1 MWNTQNIKAF
11 NSNFKI
17 MIMNSF
23 LHTLLLHCCYCDF
36 VLIFCI
42 WHLDLLW
49 THIMFAFRKVPLE
62 FESFHLWL
70 NGGFLAHQH
79 SAVYK
84 SYFNVQRSPRIRR
97 VLGLEKLR
105 NKYICDSLKFD
116 KLFDVLRIKI
126 QISRI
131 KQEFEFDTV
140 HRKSWLCTKFT
151 KTETT
156 ELTQN
161 SPLTQP
167 HWSKYV
173 KVKNHIIGKTC

>member
-1 MWNTQNIKAF
+1 M
-11 NSNFKI
+11 
-17 MIMNSF
+17 
-23 LHTLLLHCCYCDF
+23 LHFYAYIIASLLRLLFYS
-36 VLIFCI
+36 VFCI
-42 WHLDLLW
+42 GHLDLLW
-49 THIMFAFRKVPLE
+49 TQMMFAFGKVPLE
-62 FESFHLWL
+62 LETFHLWL

-84 SYFNVQRSPRIRR
+84 SYFNVQRGPRIRR
-97 VLGLEKLR
+97 VLGLEKLP
-105 NKYICDSLKFD
+105 NKDFCDSFKFD
-116 KLFDVLRIKI
+116 KLFDVLGIKI
-126 QISRI
+126 QVSRI